1 VTSAIGSNRATM
13 AMVRTIWSPM
23 RNAGQIASVG
33 SVLAGRGIPARAFS
47 ASLTRWCS
55 SWSNGVRWR
64 WWRSRSSPAHATSGQ
79 FTMACAAAGL
89 ARESRAKF
97 VVAASADAVW
107 DVIGRRFDRI
117 GEWATAI
124 PASTAIARTVTP
136 LPVGQIIGGAPVAGR
151 VCATG
156 VRLVPRVTET
166 LVAYDGT
173 NRTLTYEAS
182 GLPAFVTTARNTW
195 TVIALDDRRC
205 PVTLRARFVTRGLL
219 GHLGRWAILAQVGRT
234 SRYLAEDLRRYVETG
249 RPSPRKQRQL
259 RRAARRAAR

>member
-1 VTSAIGSNRATM
+1 M
-13 AMVRTIWSPM
+13 PD
-23 RNAGQIASVG
+23 
-33 SVLAGRGIPARAFS
+33 L
-47 ASLTRWCS
+47 LT
-55 SWSNGVRWR
+55 
-64 WWRSRSSPAHATSGQ
+64 
-79 FTMACAAAGL
+79 
-89 ARESRAKF
+89 EF
-97 VVAASADAVW
+97 VVAAPADAVW
-107 DVIGRRFDRI
+107 NVIGRRFDRI

-124 PASTAIARTVTP
+124 PASTALPPSAGTAAQAVTH
-136 LPVGQIIGGAPVAGR
+136 LAAGQIIGSAPVAGR
-151 VCATG
+151 VCTTG
-156 VRLVPRVTET
+156 VRLVPQVTET
-166 LVAYDGT
+166 LVAYDET

-205 PVTLRARFVTRGLL
+205 RVTLRARFVTRGLL